1 MLKKRFSFLGVGWL
15 HLFMGVLL
23 MGVLGASTGHAQT
36 PTIDT
41 IGTQAKMVVRLAN
54 KAVQDSVVMP
64 TFKIAVYDT
73 LADTTQFDSVAIAFA
88 TGYFNFAKA
97 GPYPVSVQG
106 SLRADSARVNATGD
120 TLYIKISGPVS
131 NNNPDTLTI
140 SGVYVR
146 AVHTNP
152 VYNDSTTTDSL
163 KFALVNGSNSIPS
176 QHNGTS
182 FVLLPAPIYSFY
194 TISKPLSPDTAG
206 SATISDTLSFHDKFG
221 NAPNDTS
228 TTVNVAAVLAGTLT
242 PGNGTLSTGT
252 LTKSVT
258 LGHPGTDIYVW
269 RNMSYTK
276 AENINLLFSIPSSGA
291 DTTSDTIR
299 VVAGSPANIAVTL
312 VSGSDTLT
320 VDQTTQYK
328 ATVTDQYFNPVP
340 SAVITISEK
349 TNHGGTFTPSPD
361 TTNGNGQITVT
372 FAPSKFYVGPDTLQ
386 FSYNNQVLQS
396 RPIVINPGAIG
407 GFIVDFSGSASGTQ
421 TNDNDSA
428 AAGTTVYARAFLTD
442 TYGNPI
448 NATSPSQVTFA
459 ISGVMGKNT
468 SLGTPALTSAVTET
482 KYPNTNKTAIG
493 IAVPY
498 TVSTN
503 VRGAADSILVSMGAI
518 TKTLTINNRSNV
530 PARVKMVQTSGTGIL
545 DSSLVASNY
554 SNTIQFTD
562 SLWDVYGNRVTA
574 PSPSVKLAPT
584 RSSYAMLFSTLGNV
598 KFLRAADTTTADTL
612 YPNNGYVSTNNIASY
627 KVAGVDT
634 LKSWAA
640 ANASVAVS
648 APIWVTPANVA
659 SVAIY
664 PAGYAKTAT
673 LDSTAIAGKLET
685 LYAEQFDAF
694 GNHVDWGLSG
704 GQTRSNYKS
713 GFATR
718 IGLRADTVSTG
729 KNRGGKVDTTSLK
742 VVNFSG
748 ATPTSADTGVA
759 SVNGKLVATFG
770 FIPYIFTPDTQKVYV
785 ADTVFTAHMGVSG
798 VFFDTLTIRSIKTGS
813 LAYFKAV
820 ISPSDS
826 VHNVGDSVLVTVTAY
841 DSAGNRIY
849 TYAQSG
855 DTLILN
861 NTSVTPIATK
871 DTTYYFT
878 YIRNHN
884 GTNTA
889 GDTIRSTGLSIT
901 SDTVFSQGQ
910 AKFWIHKFI
919 AEIAP
924 NTVTFKAAGLSATT
938 SQGVL
943 FKPLPATGP
952 GPGSRWAINIADT
965 LNPSGTFSFT
975 VVPRDTFYNVDSVK
989 TYIVNISS
997 NQTSGFNIGSN
1008 PKVVKGP
1015 TTFSGTLSGAS
1026 GSLVIYVF
1034 DNMNSAT
1041 YAQKSVALLG
1051 QQFKKGD
1058 VSGNGSVTAFDAS
1071 LILQYIVGD
1080 TTLTA
1085 AQLTAADVSGDGT
1098 VSAYDASLI
1107 LRYVAGDTTVHFA
1120 ITKKEGKSHDLT
1132 VTSVVSS
1139 GMVALNAGEVS
1150 TSGVGVMSLPVYI
1163 NDAQNVYSIEM
1174 TLNVGNAQVQGVV
1187 GSLPKDWVLAYHNA
1201 DGVLKIAMAGVTP
1214 LSSGKFVSVEFKGGP
1229 NTKINVSGSAIVNEN
1244 PAQALASVSVADI
1257 PSKFDLGQNYPN
1269 PFNPT
1274 TTIKYQLAN
1283 QANVTLRIYSITGQ
1297 LIRTI
1302 VDGVQQQPGY
1312 YSVIW
1317 DGLNNSG
1324 QQVASGVYI
1333 YRLEAG
1339 SFVSMKK
1346 MLLLK

>member
-41 IGTQAKMVVRLAN
+41 TGTQAKMVVSLAN

-64 TFKIAVYDT
+64 TFKIKVLDT
-73 LADTTQFDSVAIAFA
+73 LTTTSDSVAITFLNS
-88 TGYFNFAKA
+88 YFKFAKA
-97 GPYPVSVQG
+97 GPYPVGVQG
-106 SLRADSARVNATGD
+106 SLGADSARVNATGD

-163 KFALVNGSNSIPS
+163 KFALVNGSIQSP
-176 QHNGTS
+176 HNGTL
-182 FVLLPAPIYSFY
+182 FVLLPAPIYHG
-194 TISKPLSPDTAG
+194 TITAPLSSTVTAG
-206 SATISDTLSFHDKFG
+206 STTISATLSFTDKFG
-221 NAPNDTS
+221 NVPNDKS

-258 LGHPGTDIYVW
+258 PGHPGADTYAW
-269 RNMSYTK
+269 SNMSYTK
-276 AENINLLFSIPSSGA
+276 AENINLFFSIPSSG
-291 DTTSDTIR
+291 DTIR
-299 VVAGSPANIAVTL
+299 SNTITVNAGSPANIAVTL

-340 SAVITISEK
+340 SAAITISEK

-407 GFIVDFSGSASGTQ
+407 GFIVDYSGSASGTQ
-421 TNDNDSA
+421 TNDSA

-482 KYPNTNKTAIG
+482 QYPNTNKTAIG

-530 PARVKMVQTSGTGIL
+530 PARVKMVQIIGT

-562 SLWDVYGNRVTA
+562 SLWDVYGNLVTA
-574 PSPSVKLAPT
+574 PSSSVKLAPT

-612 YPNNGYVSTNNIASY
+612 YPNNGYVPTNNIASY

-729 KNRGGKVDTTSLK
+729 KNRGGAVDPTSLK

-770 FIPYIFTPDTQKVYV
+770 FTPYIFTPDTQKVYV
-785 ADTVFTAHMGVSG
+785 ADTVSSH

-861 NTSVTPIATK
+861 NTSVTPIASK

-884 GTNTA
+884 GTITT
-889 GDTIRSTGLSIT
+889 GDTIHSTGLSIT

-975 VVPRDTFYNVDSVK
+975 VVPRDTFYNVDSVN

-1034 DNMNSAT
+1034 NNTNSAT

-1080 TTLTA
+1080 TTLTS

-1244 PAQALASVSVADI
+1244 PAQALASVSVANI

-1274 TTIKYQLAN
+1274 TTIKYQLAK